1 MKSMTGF
8 GEGHCQAAG
17 GTARVAVA
25 AVNHKTISVQL
36 RGDLRDLSLEEQV
49 RDKVRTALVRGS
61 ANVQIIWEPAVA
73 GGLDRERVAAAWREL
88 ASLAREVG
96 APNPTLSDAL
106 VVAGRRCD
114 ESGAAV
120 LPVLAAL
127 DEALSR
133 LEVARKREGGALSE
147 ALRGHAVRMRKLH
160 ARMSQVASAR
170 LPLVRERLLAIVTD
184 AVGQAVAPETIAREV
199 ALEAQRI
206 DISEEL
212 TRLVAHL
219 DALDRLVA
227 RQEPVGRELD
237 FLAQELA
244 REANTAGAKANDPTL
259 SELAIA
265 LKLAVDQLKEQS
277 ANVL

>member
-8 GEGHCQAAG
+8 GEGRCQAGA

-25 AVNHKTISVQL
+25 AVNHKTVSVQL
-36 RGDLRDLSLEEQV
+36 RGDLRDLGLEEQV
-49 RDKVRTALVRGS
+49 RERVRSTLGRGS
-61 ANVQIIWEPAVA
+61 ANVQVVWEPTAV
-73 GGLDRERVAAAWREL
+73 GGLDRERLIVAWREL
-88 ASLAREVG
+88 AGLANELGAPTPSLA
-96 APNPTLSDAL
+96 DAL
-106 VVAGRRCD
+106 AITGRRSD
-114 ESGAAV
+114 DAGAAV

-127 DEALSR
+127 DEALAR
-133 LEVARKREGGALSE
+133 LDGARKREGSALSE
-147 ALRGHAVRMRKLH
+147 ALRGLAVRMRKQL
-160 ARMSQVASAR
+160 ARITQVAAAR
-170 LPLVRERLLAIVTD
+170 LPVARERLLAVVTD
-184 AVGQAVAPETIAREV
+184 AVGQAVPPETIAREV

-212 TRLVAHL
+212 TRLAAHL

-237 FLAQELA
+237 FLSQELA
-244 REANTAGAKANDPTL
+244 REANTVGSKANDPTL

>member
-8 GEGHCQAAG
+8 GEGRCQAAA

-25 AVNHKTISVQL
+25 AVNHKTVSVQL
-36 RGDLRDLSLEEQV
+36 RGDLRDLGLEEQV
-49 RDKVRTALVRGS
+49 RERVRTTLVRGS
-61 ANVQIIWEPAVA
+61 ANVQVTWEPSAAA
-73 GGLDRERVAAAWREL
+73 GIDRERVAAAWREL
-88 ASLAREVG
+88 AALAREIG
-96 APNPTLSDAL
+96 APDPTLAEAL
-106 VVAGRRCD
+106 SVAGRRSD
-114 ESGAAV
+114 DAGAAT

-127 DEALSR
+127 DEALAR
-133 LEVARKREGGALSE
+133 LDVARKREGSALSE
-147 ALRGHAVRMRKLH
+147 ALRGLAVRMRKLQ
-160 ARMSQVASAR
+160 ARMAQVAAAR
-170 LPLVRERLLAIVTD
+170 LPVARERLLAVVAQ
-184 AVGQAVAPETIAREV
+184 AVGQAVPPETLAREV

-212 TRLVAHL
+212 TRLAAHL
-219 DALDRLVA
+219 DALDRLIV
-227 RQEPVGRELD
+227 RQDPIGRELD
-237 FLAQELA
+237 FLAQELG

>member
-8 GEGHCQAAG
+8 GEGRCQAGA

-25 AVNHKTISVQL
+25 SVNHKTVSVQL
-36 RGDLRDLSLEEQV
+36 RGDLRDLGLEEQV
-49 RDKVRTALVRGS
+49 RERVRSTLGRGS
-61 ANVQIIWEPAVA
+61 ANVQVSWEPSAVA
-73 GGLDRERVAAAWREL
+73 GIDRERVAAAWREL
-88 ASLAREVG
+88 ASLAREIG
-96 APNPTLSDAL
+96 APDPTLAEAL
-106 VVAGRRCD
+106 AVAGRRGD
-114 ESGAAV
+114 DAGAAT

-127 DEALSR
+127 DEALAR
-133 LEVARKREGGALSE
+133 LDVARKREGGALSE
-147 ALRGHAVRMRKLH
+147 ALRGLAVRMRKQQ
-160 ARMSQVASAR
+160 ARMAQVATAR
-170 LPLVRERLLAIVTD
+170 LPAARERLLAIVTQ
-184 AVGQAVAPETIAREV
+184 AVGQAVPPETLAREV

-212 TRLVAHL
+212 TRLAAHL
-219 DALDRLVA
+219 DALDRLIV

-237 FLAQELA
+237 FLAQELG